1 MTVSRWR
8 SARLALGTAS
18 ALGLGRFA
26 YGLVLP
32 AMAEQ
37 LRWDLTRAG
46 AMTTANGLGYLA
58 GAVVTAAA
66 ARRLGIAATFRLGM
80 VLCTVALAAT
90 ATTTHYPA
98 LLASRALAG
107 FAGALVFIAGA
118 VLAPT
123 TVYFAGTGLGIV
135 LAGAAI
141 PPLVHQ
147 HPQRW
152 PLAWAGLAVA
162 AGLAAA
168 ASWTAARPTTTAP
181 TDRLGRPIRRQ
192 WPVAVVYLLFAAGY
206 IAYITFLS
214 AYLDGRHAS
223 TAQTTLTWILLGLA
237 VIAAPTLWQ
246 RPIRNWP
253 GGRILA
259 MLLGIIAGAAALV
272 LLKPIPTV
280 VIVSALAY
288 GATFMAV
295 PAAVTALVHGATPP
309 ERLTGAL
316 STFTVIFAVGQMAG
330 PWLAGALADRT
341 TADAT
346 LGWTAALCGIGA
358 VLAATAVTPTPR
370 SGPTLMEGPTLGVT
384 AQRPRRFGRCG
395 RPGAI

>member
-1 MTVSRWR
+1 MTASGWR

-37 LRWDLTRAG
+37 LRWDLARAG

-58 GAVVTAAA
+58 GAMATAAV
-66 ARRLGIAATFRLGM
+66 ARRLGIVATFRLGM
-80 VLCTVALAAT
+80 VLCTVALATT

-107 FAGALVFIAGA
+107 LAGALVFIAGA

-135 LAGAAI
+135 LAGAVI
-141 PPLVHQ
+141 PPLVDQ

-168 ASWTAARPTTTAP
+168 VSWTAARPTTTASN
-181 TDRLGRPIRRQ
+181 DRLGRPVRRL

-214 AYLDGRHAS
+214 AYLAGRHTS
-223 TAQTTLTWILLGLA
+223 TVQTTLTWILLGLA
-237 VIAAPTLWQ
+237 VMAAPTLWQ
-246 RPIRNWP
+246 RPIRHWP
-253 GGRILA
+253 GGRVLA
-259 MLLGIIAGAAALV
+259 VLLGIIAGAAALV
-272 LLKPIPTV
+272 LLVPIPAV

-295 PAAVTALVHGATPP
+295 PASVTALVRGATPS
-309 ERLTGAL
+309 EGLTGML

-341 TADAT
+341 TAGAT
-346 LGWTAALCGIGA
+346 LGWTAALCGMGA

-370 SGPTLMEGPTLGVT
+370 SCPTLTE
-384 AQRPRRFGRCG
+384 RPIPGFN
-395 RPGAI
+395 RPGWCRRSRASSRG

>member
-1 MTVSRWR
+1 VTAPRWR

-37 LRWDLTRAG
+37 LRWDLARAG

-58 GAVVTAAA
+58 GAMATAAL
-66 ARRLGIAATFRLGM
+66 ARQLGVAATFRLGM

-90 ATTTHYPA
+90 ATSAHYPA
-98 LLASRALAG
+98 LLAARTVAG

-135 LAGAAI
+135 LSGAAI
-141 PPLVHQ
+141 PPLLDQ

-168 ASWTAARPTTTAP
+168 VSWTAAQPMTTSNGGQSATSVR
-181 TDRLGRPIRRQ
+181 RL

-214 AYLDGRHAS
+214 AYLADRHAS
-223 TAQTTLTWILLGLA
+223 MTQTSLTWVLLGLA
-237 VIAAPTLWQ
+237 VMAAPRLWQ
-246 RPIRNWP
+246 RPITYWP

-259 MLLGIIAGAAALV
+259 VLLGIIAGAAALV
-272 LLKPIPTV
+272 LLQPIPPV

-288 GATFMAV
+288 GAAFMAV
-295 PAAVTALVHGATPP
+295 PAAVTALARAATPP
-309 ERLTGAL
+309 ETLAGTL

-330 PWLAGALADRT
+330 PWLAGVLADHT
-341 TADAT
+341 TAGAT
-346 LGWTAALCGIGA
+346 LGWTTALCGTGA
-358 VLAATAVTPTPR
+358 ILAATTVTQPPR
-370 SGPTLMEGPTLGVT
+370 PSPDRADRSRLH
-384 AQRPRRFGRCG
+384 RPPDSSVGD
-395 RPGAI
+395 AT

>member
-1 MTVSRWR
+1 MTTWRWR

-37 LRWDLTRAG
+37 LRWDLARAG
-46 AMTTANGLGYLA
+46 AMTTANGLGYLV
-58 GAVVTAAA
+58 GATATAAL
-66 ARRLGIAATFRLGM
+66 ARRLGVAATFRLGM

-90 ATTTHYPA
+90 AISAHYPA
-98 LLASRALAG
+98 LLAARAVAG
-107 FAGALVFIAGA
+107 FAGAMVFIAGA

-135 LAGAAI
+135 LSGAVI
-141 PPLVHQ
+141 PPLLDQ

-162 AGLAAA
+162 AGVAAA
-168 ASWTAARPTTTAP
+168 VSWTAARPTTAVSGGQP
-181 TDRLGRPIRRQ
+181 ASSVRRL

-214 AYLDGRHAS
+214 AYLADRHAS
-223 TAQTTLTWILLGLA
+223 TTQTTLTWVLLGLA
-237 VIAAPTLWQ
+237 VMVAPGLWQ
-246 RPIRNWP
+246 RPIRYWP

-259 MLLGIIAGAAALV
+259 VLLGTIAGAAALV
-272 LLKPIPTV
+272 LLQPVPAV
-280 VIVSALAY
+280 VIVSALTY

-295 PAAVTALVHGATPP
+295 PAAVTALVRAATPP
-309 ERLTGAL
+309 EKLTSTL

-330 PWLAGALADRT
+330 PWLAGALADQT
-341 TADAT
+341 TAGAI
-346 LGWTAALCGIGA
+346 LGWTAALCGTGA
-358 VLAATAVTPTPR
+358 VLAVTTVTPTHR
-370 SGPTLMEGPTLGVT
+370 SSPDRTARSRLHRPPGPSV
-384 AQRPRRFGRCG
+384 R
-395 RPGAI
+395 